1 LHKPDKWLDYYTL
14 YAKVKTLTT
23 SAKKCGINL
32 IAPFN
37 WRHRF
42 LKMASTDQPDQLSG
56 IVEADETFFRVSQK
70 GSQNL
75 NRTPRP
81 RYSPCHYSQNSR
93 AK

>member
-1 LHKPDKWLDYYTL
+1 
-14 YAKVKTLTT
+14 
-23 SAKKCGINL
+23 
-32 IAPFN
+32 
-37 WRHRF
+37 
-42 LKMASTDQPDQLSG
+42 MASTDQPDQLSG

>member
-1 LHKPDKWLDYYTL
+1 MARLLH
-14 YAKVKTLTT
+14 AMCQSQTLTT
-23 SAKKCGINL
+23 SAEKCGINL
-32 IAPFN
+32 TTFFN

-42 LKMASTDQPDQLSG
+42 LKIASTDQPDQLSG

-81 RYSPCHYSQNSR
+81 RYYLCHYSQNSR